1 MVWYVH
7 KINFDQTSP
16 FYLPDNQKSNN
27 CDKQWRDCENLL
39 GDCETYAEAFH
50 SFTAESADA
59 VNYHNR
65 LQQYQGKDK
74 TIRME
79 IDKCRTQMEI
89 EEQNSNKEA
98 HENDPLLHGVS
109 EAKEAMADF
118 EAALIDHDNTDVNTM
133 IENLNEDQLRVFD
146 TVRNS
151 VHAQCLTSQADNTEP
166 LRMFISGCGGT
177 SKSYLI
183 KIIKAWVCSATDK
196 HVAVTA
202 PTGIAAFNING
213 LIIHRLLQLLVE
225 HGKTPQYRPLSD
237 DSLKIV
243 RQRLHNLILIIID
256 EISAVSHVTLL
267 YIHL

>member
-27 CDKQWRDCENLL
+27 CDKQWRDCESLL

-89 EEQNSNKEA
+89 EEQNSK
-98 HENDPLLHGVS
+98 
-109 EAKEAMADF
+109 
-118 EAALIDHDNTDVNTM
+118 
-133 IENLNEDQLRVFD
+133 QR
-146 TVRNS
+146 
-151 VHAQCLTSQADNTEP
+151 
-166 LRMFISGCGGT
+166 GT
-177 SKSYLI
+177 
-183 KIIKAWVCSATDK
+183 
-196 HVAVTA
+196 
-202 PTGIAAFNING
+202 
-213 LIIHRLLQLLVE
+213 
-225 HGKTPQYRPLSD
+225 
-237 DSLKIV
+237 
-243 RQRLHNLILIIID
+243 
-256 EISAVSHVTLL
+256 
-267 YIHL
+267 